1 MDQASKQAIA
11 ILNKIVDKIDAN
23 LIDEWRYAQE
33 CEQRERCSAD
43 LRVLEELKLMI
54 RGYITHE

>member
-1 MDQASKQAIA
+1 MDQANKQAIA
-11 ILNKIVDKIDAN
+11 ILNKIVAKLDAN
-23 LIDEWRYAQE
+23 LIDEWRYAPE

-43 LRVLEELKLMI
+43 LRVLEELKLQI